1 MSIQLF
7 LKKAEERLEEAA
19 RAEAQGEA
27 SKARRCYLQASEQLF
42 RAASQSSGKIRRI
55 RVENAEALLKRA
67 RSIHKGERAQV
78 SESQQEVSS
87 DFILHERPDVTFD
100 DVAGLD
106 NVKEEIK
113 NKIVYPSLYPDQAQ
127 RFGIR
132 SGGGVLLYGP
142 PGTGKTY
149 IAKAVAHEVD
159 AIFFAIKPSD
169 VMSKW
174 VGESERN
181 IAILFAEARQQPKSI
196 IFVDEVESLI
206 PKRKDSGSTVMQRVV
221 PQILAEMEGIE
232 SKKGNILFIAASNEP
247 WSIDHAALRPGR
259 FDEKIYVP
267 PPDFNARVKIFRLN
281 LQDRP
286 VEADVDMNRLGD
298 MTNGYSGADIRQ
310 VCLKAALIPF
320 HESIHGGTQRGIAM
334 ADLLATLEVVK
345 PSISQKTVEKYET
358 FKFA

>member
-1 MSIQLF
+1 MSIELF
-7 LKKAEERLEEAA
+7 LKKAEEYLEEAA

-27 SKARRCYLQASEQLF
+27 SRARRCYLQASEQLF
-42 RAASQSSGKIRRI
+42 HAASQSSGKIKRI
-55 RVENAEALLKRA
+55 RVENAEKLLQKA
-67 RSIHKGERAQV
+67 QSIRKGERAPIG
-78 SESQQEVSS
+78 ESQQEVSS
-87 DFILHERPDVTFD
+87 DFILQEKPDVTFD

-106 NVKEEIK
+106 NVKEEIR
-113 NKIVYPSLYPDQAQ
+113 NKIVYPLLYPEEA
-127 RFGIR
+127 RKFGIQ

-159 AIFFAIKPSD
+159 AVFFSIKPAD
-169 VMSKW
+169 IMSKW

-181 IAILFAEARQQPKSI
+181 IARLFAEARRQAKSV
-196 IFVDEVESLI
+196 IFIDEVESLI

-232 SKKGNILFIAASNEP
+232 SKKGSILFVGASNEP

-267 PPDFNARVKIFRLN
+267 PPDFSARVRIFELN
-281 LQDRP
+281 LKDRP
-286 VEADVDMNRLGD
+286 LEADVDMNRLGEL
-298 MTNGYSGADIRQ
+298 TSGYSGADIRQ
-310 VCLKAALIPF
+310 VCLKSALIPF
-320 HESIHGGTQRGIAM
+320 HESIHGINQRGIAM
-334 ADLLATLEVVK
+334 ADLLTTLEVVK